1 MFKLDFKKM
10 LTVVTASANENMPEL
25 VMGVGLG
32 LMFIAIGHAIGA
44 TKKASEAI
52 EETKEELG
60 MTPEDELSPKE
71 VVKATWKYYIP
82 TVVAAVVGAGCIVKS
97 DSIHQKR
104 NAALAAAYA
113 LSDSALQEYQ
123 KKVVEMVGEDKAKE
137 IRSEINSDALR
148 CTSADPDT
156 VTNTGKGM
164 DLFFDKLTSR
174 YFLSSQTAI
183 LDATNK
189 LNWDMT
195 RGCYGYI
202 SLNEFYDSIGLE
214 AVEPIGD
221 TLGWNSDRGLIEPQF
236 DSKLDQHGHPCVV
249 LYFTTPPKY
258 GFQDWK

>member
-10 LTVVTASANENMPEL
+10 LTVATASANENMPEL

-44 TKKASEAI
+44 TKKASEAV
-52 EETKEELG
+52 EAAKEDLG
-60 MTPEDELSPKE
+60 MGPEDELPPKE
-71 VVKATWKYYIP
+71 VLKTTWKYYIP
-82 TVVAAVVGAGCIVKS
+82 TVVAAAVGAGCIVKS

-148 CTSADPDT
+148 CTTADPDT
-156 VTNTGKGM
+156 VTNTGKGT

-183 LDATNK
+183 LDAINK
-189 LNWDMT
+189 LNWEMT

-249 LYFTTPPKY
+249 LYFATPPKY